1 MMNSIKNILIMKN
14 CYLCHF
20 LEIPAYFSARPKREM
35 TIYYNVTRTALII
48 STFYYF
54 REVNIVDCEGPVII
68 VDLHYFILLE

>member
-1 MMNSIKNILIMKN
+1 
-14 CYLCHF
+14 
-20 LEIPAYFSARPKREM
+20 
-35 TIYYNVTRTALII
+35 VTRTALII